1 MADRFT
7 WCPTKQSSGQVTGS
21 VLRSQFGDGYSQI
34 AANGINPNS
43 SVWTLEF
50 VGKKDWIRQI
60 SSFLRSHVGKTFI
73 WDEPLVGDG
82 YFSCETFNPSP
93 NGNVLWKI
101 TATFEQVYQPPDSLQ
116 PQPLYLDGSVYL
128 DGSQLLDGFKR

>member
-7 WCPTKQSSGQVTGS
+7 WCATKQSTGQVNGS
-21 VLRSQFGDGYSQI
+21 VLRAQFGDGYSQT

-43 SVWTLEF
+43 SVWNLEF
-50 VGKKDWIRQI
+50 IGKQDKIKQI
-60 SSFLRSHVGKTFI
+60 SDFLRSHVGKSFI

-82 YFSCETFNPSP
+82 YFLCSTFNPAP
-93 NGNVLWKI
+93 NGNRLWSI
-101 TATFEQVYQPPDSLQ
+101 TATFEQTYQPPESLQ